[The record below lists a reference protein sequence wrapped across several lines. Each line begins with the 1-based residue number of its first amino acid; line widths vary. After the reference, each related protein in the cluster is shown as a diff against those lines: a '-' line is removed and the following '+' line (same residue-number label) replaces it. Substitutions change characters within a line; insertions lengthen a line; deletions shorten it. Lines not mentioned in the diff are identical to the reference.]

1 MNPTR
6 EAPARDDARTHTVE
20 VLAGWR
26 RRSTQARMIARLLRL
41 AARAYRDPVRAARA
55 VRAALA
61 FVRDT
66 APESDHMVRVR
77 GRAYGRLVGPG
88 FPSPAFDREAEVELN
103 RRDAFRSGC
112 DVPMALLAITHRCAL
127 RCEHCSEWDTLNR
140 PDALSVDD
148 LRAIVAMLQARGAA
162 RVELTGGEPLLRL
175 DAVEALVRGAA
186 PGTDFWVLTSGA
198 QLTEDAARRLADA
211 GVTGVAVSLDHWDP
225 ARHDAFRGARG
236 TFERAVRGMAFARDA
251 GLVVAADVTATRATA
266 NHPDLLRITAVA
278 RDHGASFLR
287 LIEPQ
292 AAGRWASADIALGRE
307 HLDALRG
314 LARAANARWPREA
327 PIVDDV
333 GGTQRRFGCFGAG
346 QHYLF
351 IDAAGDVHACPF
363 CRAAAGNCLRE
374 GLDAIVA
381 RLRARGCEGFPDARL
396 VALRRRA
403 GGGGTP

>member
-1 MNPTR
+1 MNPSND
-6 EAPARDDARTHTVE
+6 APARGDARIHSVE

-26 RRSTQARMIARLLRL
+26 RRSTQARMIARLLHL

-55 VRAALA
+55 VRAAFAL
-61 FVRDT
+61 VRDT

-88 FPSPAFDREAEVELN
+88 FPSPAFDRETEVELN
-103 RRDAFRSGC
+103 RQERFRSGG
-112 DVPMALLAITHRCAL
+112 DTPMALIAITHRCAL
-127 RCEHCSEWDTLNR
+127 RCEHCSEWDALNR

-148 LRAIVAMLQARGAA
+148 LRAIVAALQARGAVH
-162 RVELTGGEPLLRL
+162 VELTGGEPLLRL

-198 QLTEDAARRLADA
+198 PLSEDAARRLAAA

-236 TFERAVRGMAFARDA
+236 TFDRAVRGMAFARDA
-251 GLVVAADVTATRATA
+251 GLVVAADFTATRATA
-266 NHPDLLRITAVA
+266 NLPDLLRVVAVA
-278 RDHGASFLR
+278 RDHGASFFR
-287 LIEPQ
+287 VIEPR
-292 AAGRWASADIALGRE
+292 AAGRWASADVALGRE

-314 LARAANARWPREA
+314 LARAANARWPGGA
-327 PIVDDV
+327 PIFDDV
-333 GGTQRRFGCFGAG
+333 GGTQRRLGCFGAG

-374 GLDAIVA
+374 GLDAIVP
-381 RLRARGCEGFPDARL
+381 RLQARGCEAFPAARL
-396 VALRRRA
+396 VRRR
-403 GGGGTP
+403 G

>member
-1 MNPTR
+1 MNPSND
-6 EAPARDDARTHTVE
+6 APVRGDARIHSVE

-26 RRSTQARMIARLLRL
+26 RRSTQARMIARLLHI
-41 AARAYRDPVRAARA
+41 AARVYRDPVRAARA
-55 VRAALA
+55 VRAAFAL
-61 FVRDT
+61 VRDT

-103 RRDAFRSGC
+103 RQERFRSGG
-112 DVPMALLAITHRCAL
+112 DTPMALIAITHRCAL
-127 RCEHCSEWDTLNR
+127 RCEHCSEWDALNR

-148 LRAIVAMLQARGAA
+148 LRAIVAALQARGAVH
-162 RVELTGGEPLLRL
+162 VELTGGEPLLRL
-175 DAVEALVRGAA
+175 DVVEALVRGAA

-198 QLTEDAARRLADA
+198 PLTSDAARRLAAA

-236 TFERAVRGMAFARDA
+236 TFDRAVRGMAFARDA
-251 GLVVAADVTATRATA
+251 GLVVAADFTATRATA
-266 NHPDLLRITAVA
+266 NLPDLLRVVGVA

-287 LIEPQ
+287 VIEP
-292 AAGRWASADIALGRE
+292 
-307 HLDALRG
+307 
-314 LARAANARWPREA
+314 RAANARWPGGA
-327 PIVDDV
+327 PIFDDV
-333 GGTQRRFGCFGAG
+333 GGTQRRLGCFGAG

-374 GLDAIVA
+374 GLDAIVP
-381 RLRARGCEGFPDARL
+381 RLQARGCEAFPAARL
-396 VALRRRA
+396 VRRR
-403 GGGGTP
+403 G